1 MTIPLRNT
9 IFEKIKEANSLT
21 DVELYK
27 SLTKDGLNLPED
39 KFNKLLLDL
48 EILGLI
54 KVAWFTKDERRIEV
68 IVVEKEEDP
77 IEKQNKEVNS
87 LTDVE
92 LYKSLTKDGQNL
104 PEDKFN
110 KLLLDL
116 EILGLIKVAWFTKD
130 ERRIEVIV
138 IEKEEDP
145 IEKQNKEVM
154 EKDYEASFPG
164 LDK

>member
-1 MTIPLRNT
+1 MAIPLRNT
-9 IFEKIKEANSLT
+9 IYDKIKEVNSLT

-27 SLTKDGLNLPED
+27 SLTKDGLNIPED

-54 KVAWFTKDERRIEV
+54 KVAWFTKDERRIE
-68 IVVEKEEDP
+68 
-77 IEKQNKEVNS
+77 
-87 LTDVE
+87 L
-92 LYKSLTKDGQNL
+92 
-104 PEDKFN
+104 
-110 KLLLDL
+110 
-116 EILGLIKVAWFTKD
+116 
-130 ERRIEVIV
+130 IV
-138 IEKEEDP
+138 IKKEEDP

>member
-9 IFEKIKEANSLT
+9 VYDKIKEVNSLT

-27 SLTKDGLNLPED
+27 SITKDGLNIPED

-54 KVAWFTKDERRIEV
+54 KVAWFTKDERRIELIV
-68 IVVEKEEDP
+68 IKKEEDP
-77 IEKQNKEVNS
+77 IEKQNKE
-87 LTDVE
+87 
-92 LYKSLTKDGQNL
+92 
-104 PEDKFN
+104 
-110 KLLLDL
+110 
-116 EILGLIKVAWFTKD
+116 I
-130 ERRIEVIV
+130 
-138 IEKEEDP
+138 
-145 IEKQNKEVM
+145 M

>member
-9 IFEKIKEANSLT
+9 IYDKIKEANSLT

-27 SLTKDGLNLPED
+27 SLTKDGLNIPED

-54 KVAWFTKDERRIEV
+54 KVAWFTKDERRIELVV
-68 IVVEKEEDP
+68 IK
-77 IEKQNKEVNS
+77 
-87 LTDVE
+87 
-92 LYKSLTKDGQNL
+92 
-104 PEDKFN
+104 
-110 KLLLDL
+110 
-116 EILGLIKVAWFTKD
+116 
-130 ERRIEVIV
+130 
-138 IEKEEDP
+138 KEEDP

>member
-1 MTIPLRNT
+1 MTIPLRNK
-9 IFEKIKEANSLT
+9 IYEKIKEVNSLT

-27 SLTKDGLNLPED
+27 SLTKGGLNLPED

-54 KVAWFTKDERRIEV
+54 KVAWFTKDERRIE
-68 IVVEKEEDP
+68 I
-77 IEKQNKEVNS
+77 
-87 LTDVE
+87 
-92 LYKSLTKDGQNL
+92 
-104 PEDKFN
+104 
-110 KLLLDL
+110 
-116 EILGLIKVAWFTKD
+116 
-130 ERRIEVIV
+130 IV

-145 IEKQNKEVM
+145 IEKQNKEIM